1 MKKKYFINANII
13 DPKNSLN
20 EKGGLIINEEG
31 KIEAV
36 GKKVNKNNIPSREK
50 YIDVRENY
58 IFPGLVDMRVFVG
71 EPGYEYKE
79 NFRTLSNA
87 ALCGGVTSVV
97 TMPNTNPVI
106 DNVSMV
112 DFLKRRGRDKSKINI
127 FPTASLTKNLEG
139 TNMTEF
145 GLLQKKGIIGF
156 TDGFKT
162 IQNSR
167 LMSRI
172 MSSANDLGSLIM
184 QHAEDSEL
192 AEYGMVNDGIIS
204 TKLGLQGIPDIAE
217 KIIIERDLTLLEEYN
232 CRYHISQISSAKS
245 IDIIKLKKQNLKF
258 SCGVSINNLSL
269 NANDI
274 GDFKTLSNAA
284 LSGGVT
290 SVVTM
295 PNTNPVIDNVSMVD
309 FLKRR
314 GRDKSKINIFPTA
327 SLTKNLEGTNMT
339 EFGLLQKK
347 GIIGFTDGL
356 KTIQNSRLMSRIMNS
371 AADLKCLIMQHAEDS
386 DLAKYGM
393 VNDGII
399 STKLGLQGI
408 PDIAEKIIIERD
420 LTLLEEYSCR
430 YHISQISSEK
440 SVDIIEI
447 KKQNLKFSCGVSI
460 NNLSLNENDIGNF
473 RTFLKLSPPLRREED
488 RVSLVEGLN
497 KKVIDV
503 IVSDHKPEDEEQK
516 RLTFAQAASGSSGI
530 ETLLALSLELYH
542 NESIKL
548 ETIIQALTFNPAK
561 ILKIN
566 KGNLDIGNDADFCIV
581 DINKPWIVKKDN
593 LISKS
598 KNTSID
604 DKKLQGKV
612 TNTFV
617 NGVELFK
624 L

>member
-31 KIEAV
+31 KIEAA

-50 YIDVRENY
+50 YIDVKENF

-79 NFRTLSNA
+79 NFR
-87 ALCGGVTSVV
+87 
-97 TMPNTNPVI
+97 
-106 DNVSMV
+106 
-112 DFLKRRGRDKSKINI
+112 
-127 FPTASLTKNLEG
+127 
-139 TNMTEF
+139 
-145 GLLQKKGIIGF
+145 
-156 TDGFKT
+156 
-162 IQNSR
+162 
-167 LMSRI
+167 
-172 MSSANDLGSLIM
+172 
-184 QHAEDSEL
+184 
-192 AEYGMVNDGIIS
+192 
-204 TKLGLQGIPDIAE
+204 
-217 KIIIERDLTLLEEYN
+217 
-232 CRYHISQISSAKS
+232 
-245 IDIIKLKKQNLKF
+245 
-258 SCGVSINNLSL
+258 
-269 NANDI
+269 
-274 GDFKTLSNAA
+274 TLSNAA

-430 YHISQISSEK
+430 YHISQISSAK
-440 SVDIIEI
+440 SVDIIKI

-473 RTFLKLSPPLRREED
+473 RTFLKLSPPLRKEED
-488 RVSLVEGLN
+488 RLSLVDGLKN
-497 KKVIDV
+497 KVIDV

-530 ETLLALSLELYH
+530 ETLLSLSLELYH

-548 ETIIQALTFNPAK
+548 ETIIQALTSNPAK